1 MYLATKTVTLSFLNT
16 MYIDQTSML
25 IRNEIFWGFACKMPE
40 GVKML
45 ATKPHDLNP
54 VPGTHGGGETW
65 TPLSCPLT
73 STCTMVPVHAHTCLY
88 THTNNKCTKTLKRN
102 RYFKGE

>member
-25 IRNEIFWGFACKMPE
+25 IRNEIFWGLACKMPE

-45 ATKPHDLNP
+45 ATKPHDLNS
-54 VPGTHGGGETW
+54 VPGTHGGGRDLDSPE
-65 TPLSCPLT
+65 LSSDLHMYHGACA
-73 STCTMVPVHAHTCLY
+73 CAHMPVY
-88 THTNNKCTKTLKRN
+88 THK
-102 RYFKGE
+102 